1 VEASPTTAILIACKN
16 GERTIGETVRRAAA
30 QADVYVVSDGSDD
43 RTAEVA
49 AAAGAAVIERAAS
62 GGKPA
67 ALRAGTRVF
76 DLARR
81 YRFIGVVDDDTLLAP
96 DYVDSVVAAM
106 DADDRIAAASGRID
120 SLWDNAHRWN
130 PYIAMRAFTY
140 WSYQVTIKRGQNALH
155 VVNVI
160 CGANTI
166 FRADV
171 FDAVI
176 ERDVPYAIDDMF
188 WVAEIIRLQLGRVQY
203 VHGAR
208 SWTIDPH
215 TFHDWYRQTVRWS
228 WAQFQSIRGHHLLRP
243 VVRDARRRGGWRVSG
258 FGLAYLALVLDWLPY
273 ALEPLLFVPV
283 VLLLGTMI
291 DPVWLL
297 VYIAV
302 TTIGWIGVGAAA
314 LRKPQLVLLAPAVIA
329 LDLVYRV
336 TMLHALAKAVVRPQ
350 VDTCRWDSPPRFE
363 LASDSTTARRTP

>member
-1 VEASPTTAILIACKN
+1 VEAGHRTAILIACKN
-16 GERTIGETVRRAAA
+16 GERTIGETVRRAAS

-49 AAAGAAVIERAAS
+49 AAAGAAVVERVAS

-67 ALRAGTRVF
+67 ALRAGTRTF

-96 DYVDSVVAAM
+96 DYVETVVTRM
-106 DADDRIAAASGRID
+106 EADDRIAAASGRID
-120 SLWDNAHRWN
+120 SLWDDAHRWN

-140 WSYQVTIKRGQNALH
+140 WSYQVTIKRGQNALR

-166 FRADV
+166 FRAGV
-171 FDAVI
+171 FQELI

-188 WVAEIIRLQLGRVQY
+188 WVAEIMRLQLGRVQY

-215 TFHDWYRQTVRWS
+215 TFRDWYRQTVRWS

-243 VVRDARRRGGWRVSG
+243 IVRNAHGGGWRFSG

-273 ALEPLLFVPV
+273 ALEPLLVVPM
-283 VLLLGTMI
+283 VLLLGTVI

-297 VYIAV
+297 VYTAV
-302 TTIGWIGVGAAA
+302 TTIGWIGVGAVA

-329 LDLVYRV
+329 LDLAYRV
-336 TMLHALAKAVVRPQ
+336 TMLHALAKAVVRPR

-363 LASDSTTARRTP
+363 LASDSATARRTP